1 MAQNIIYHE
10 ARPMNDSSA
19 FGEFES
25 VDWEIEDLGRKLLKN
40 SIYVEADLEVFSST
54 GVVNPTFSRIGVT
67 RDIGF
72 HSFFE
77 SWQVNAGLGG
87 QNIQNIQHYPR
98 YVNIVETG
106 NGNISTCLTPMSQAE
121 GKQISEEASRYVCQL
136 SSCSHRTATNVI
148 LTKPANICIKPKICL
163 NSMAGDDYSFGKN
176 GAIRISTNLARNG
189 SALHGRGVG
198 STTSYRLSNMRLKYM
213 TIPDDGKQSAIMMNS
228 VVSVKQSINSQQAN
242 LSVKVP
248 AQAVSGVV
256 VTYISQANE
265 VGLATDSYKL
275 EKLPLL
281 DEIQYLFS
289 DSQAKYISYNVVD
302 QQDMVKMGVE
312 ALSNAGIKVKAN
324 SFKNNGDEGVVHGL
338 DFQQSIDLSRQKFGL
353 NLRSSSD
360 KMNANPRSVY
370 MHFLN
375 VISL

>member
-10 ARPMNDSSA
+10 ARAMNDSSS

-25 VDWEIEDLGRKLLKN
+25 IDWEIEDVGRKLLKN
-40 SIYVEADLEVFSST
+40 SIYVEADLQVNSSAGVF
-54 GVVNPTFSRIGVT
+54 NPTFSRIGLT
-67 RDIGF
+67 RDIGY

-77 SWQVNAGLGG
+77 SWGVEAKS

-98 YVNIVETG
+98 YCNIIETG
-106 NGNISTCLTPMSQAE
+106 NGNISSVLTPMSQAE
-121 GKQISEEASRYVCQL
+121 GKQISEEASRYACQ
-136 SSCSHRTATNVI
+136 SSTCSHRTASGVV
-148 LTKPANICIKPKICL
+148 LLKPTNICIKPKICL
-163 NSMAGDDYSFGKN
+163 NSMAGDDYSFAKN
-176 GAIRISTNLARNG
+176 GAIRITTNLARNG
-189 SALHGRGVG
+189 SALHGRGV
-198 STTSYRLSNMRLKYM
+198 SATTSYTLSNVRLKYM
-213 TIPDDGKQSAIMMNS
+213 TIPDDGRQTAMMMNS

-256 VTYISQANE
+256 VTYIQQANE
-265 VGLATDSYKL
+265 VGLDTDSHKL

-289 DSQAKYISYNVVD
+289 DSQAKYISYNVTD

-312 ALSNAGIKVKAN
+312 ALSSAGIKVKAN
-324 SFKNNGDEGVVHGL
+324 SFTNAGDEGVVHGL

>member
-19 FGEFES
+19 FSEFDS
-25 VDWEIEDLGRKLLKN
+25 IDWEIEDVGRKLMKN

-54 GVVNPTFSRIGVT
+54 NVVNPTFSRIGLS

-72 HSFFE
+72 HSLYE
-77 SWQVNAGLGG
+77 SWQVEAKG

-98 YVNIVETG
+98 YANIIETG
-106 NGNISTCLTPMSQAE
+106 TGNISSCLTPMSQAE

-136 SSCSHRTATNVI
+136 TSCSHRTASNVI
-148 LTKPANICIKPKICL
+148 ITKPTNTCIKPKICL
-163 NSMAGDDYSFGKN
+163 NSMAGDDYSFEKN

-198 STTSYRLSNMRLKYM
+198 ATTSYRLSNLRLKYM
-213 TIPDDGKQSAIMMNS
+213 TIPDDGKQGAMMMNS
-228 VVSVKQSINSQQAN
+228 VVSVKQSMNSQQSN

-248 AQAVSGVV
+248 AQSVSGVIV
-256 VTYISQANE
+256 SFIAQANE
-265 VGLATDSYKL
+265 VGLGTDSYKL

-289 DSQAKYISYNVVD
+289 DSQAQYISYNVTD
-302 QQDMVKMGVE
+302 QQDMIKLGVE

-324 SFKNNGDEGVVHGL
+324 SFKANGDEGVIMGL
-338 DFQQSIDLSRQKFGL
+338 DFQQSVDLSRQKFGL

-360 KMNANPRSVY
+360 KLNANPRSIY

>member
-10 ARPMNDSSA
+10 ARPMNDSTA

-25 VDWEIEDLGRKLLKN
+25 VDWEIEDVGRKLLKN

-72 HSFFE
+72 HSFYE
-77 SWQVNAGLGG
+77 SWQVEAKS

-106 NGNISTCLTPMSQAE
+106 NGNISSCLTPMSQAE
-121 GKQISEEASRYVCQL
+121 GKQISEEAARYVCQL

-163 NSMAGDDYSFGKN
+163 NSMAGDDYSFSKN

-198 STTSYRLSNMRLKYM
+198 ATTSYRLSNMRLKYM

-256 VTYISQANE
+256 VTYIAQANE

-289 DSQAKYISYNVVD
+289 DSQAKYISYNVTD

>member
-10 ARPMNDSSA
+10 ARPMNDSTA

-25 VDWEIEDLGRKLLKN
+25 VDWEIEDVGRKLLKN

-72 HSFFE
+72 HSFYE
-77 SWQVNAGLGG
+77 SWQVEAKS

-106 NGNISTCLTPMSQAE
+106 NGNISSCLTPMSQAE
-121 GKQISEEASRYVCQL
+121 GKQISEEAARYVCQL

-163 NSMAGDDYSFGKN
+163 NSMAGDDYSFSKN

-198 STTSYRLSNMRLKYM
+198 ATTSYRLSNMRLKYM

-256 VTYISQANE
+256 VTYIAQANE

-275 EKLPLL
+275 EKLPLI

-289 DSQAKYISYNVVD
+289 DSQAKYISYNVTD

>member
-25 VDWEIEDLGRKLLKN
+25 IDWEIEDVGRKLMKN

-54 GVVNPTFSRIGVT
+54 NVVNGTFSRIGLT

-72 HSFFE
+72 HSLYE
-77 SWQVNAGLGG
+77 SWQVEAKS

-98 YVNIVETG
+98 YANIIETG
-106 NGNISTCLTPMSQAE
+106 TGNISTCLTPMSQAE
-121 GKQISEEASRYVCQL
+121 GKQISEESSRYVCQL
-136 SSCSHRTATNVI
+136 SSCSHRTASNVVI
-148 LTKPANICIKPKICL
+148 TKPANTCIKPKICL
-163 NSMAGDDYSFGKN
+163 NSMAGDDYSFAKN

-198 STTSYRLSNMRLKYM
+198 STSSYRLTNVRLKYM
-213 TIPDDGKQSAIMMNS
+213 TIPDDGKQGAMMMNS
-228 VVSVKQSINSQQAN
+228 VVSVKQSMNSQQSN

-265 VGLATDSYKL
+265 TGLATDSYKL
-275 EKLPLL
+275 EKLPLV

-289 DSQAKYISYNVVD
+289 DSQSQYISYNVTD
-302 QQDMVKMGVE
+302 QQDMIKLGVN
-312 ALSNAGIKVKAN
+312 ALSSAGIKVKAN
-324 SFKNNGDEGVVHGL
+324 SFKTNGDEGVLHGL

-360 KMNANPRSVY
+360 KLNSNPFSIY

>member
-10 ARPMNDSSA
+10 ARPMNDSTA

-25 VDWEIEDLGRKLLKN
+25 VDWEIEDVGRKLLKN

-72 HSFFE
+72 HSFYE
-77 SWQVNAGLGG
+77 SWQVEAKS

-106 NGNISTCLTPMSQAE
+106 NGNISSCLTPMSQAE
-121 GKQISEEASRYVCQL
+121 GKQISEEAARYVCQL

-163 NSMAGDDYSFGKN
+163 NSMAGDDYSFSKN

-198 STTSYRLSNMRLKYM
+198 ATTSYRLSNMRLKYM

-256 VTYISQANE
+256 VTYIAQANE

-289 DSQAKYISYNVVD
+289 DSQAKYISYNVTD

-312 ALSNAGIKVKAN
+312 ALSNAGVKVKAN